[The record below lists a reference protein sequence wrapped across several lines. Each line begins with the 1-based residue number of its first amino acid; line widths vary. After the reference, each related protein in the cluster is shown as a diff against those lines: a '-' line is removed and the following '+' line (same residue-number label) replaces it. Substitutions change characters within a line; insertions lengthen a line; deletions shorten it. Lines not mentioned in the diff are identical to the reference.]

1 MDDWIV
7 TDYDREI
14 FQRDL
19 DSFVPQRVF
28 DTHAHLYALDHF
40 RDDDDTG
47 LLHSGP
53 RVVGVDVY
61 DRLIDEVL
69 PGRSVDALFFPFPR
83 DKVDFEAT
91 NDFVAKEAAK
101 RPRSSA
107 QMLVSPTHDPEFVRQ
122 TVREKGFVGLK
133 PYRVFSAKRPTVDS
147 LIEDFLP
154 EQLVRIAHEERLTIT
169 LHIVRDRALADPMNQ
184 ETIRRYAE
192 TYPDMRLILA
202 HAARGFNPHHTIEGI
217 GALAGLSNVYFDTS
231 AVADPGANEAIILTM
246 GHRTLLFASD
256 FPVTH
261 NRGRP
266 IALGD
271 RQYWVR
277 PEVLPERGRDGPLIR
292 PTMVGI
298 ESLRALKV
306 AAMSLRLTD
315 SQIEDVFYN
324 NAARLLDL

>member
-19 DSFVPQRVF
+19 DSFVPRRLF
-28 DTHAHLYALDHF
+28 DAHAHLYALDHF
-40 RDDDDTG
+40 RDDDDTST
-47 LLHSGP
+47 LQSGP

-69 PGRSVDALFFPFPR
+69 PERSVDALFFAFPKDR
-83 DKVDFEAT
+83 IDFAAA
-91 NDFVAKEAAK
+91 NDFVAKEAAR
-101 RPRSSA
+101 RPRSRG
-107 QMLVSPTHDPEFVRQ
+107 QMLVSPAHDPEFVRQ

-133 PYRVFSAKRPTVDS
+133 PYHVFSAKRPTADS
-147 LIEDFLP
+147 MIEDFLP
-154 EQLVRIAHEERLTIT
+154 EQQVRIAHEEGLTIT
-169 LHIVRDRALADPMNQ
+169 LHIVRDRALADPLNQ
-184 ETIRRYAE
+184 ETLRRYAE
-192 TYPDMRLILA
+192 TYPDMSLILA

-231 AVADPGANEAIILTM
+231 AVADPGANEAIILKM
-246 GHRTLLFASD
+246 GHCKLLFASD

-266 IALGD
+266 VTLGD
-271 RQYWVR
+271 QQYWVR
-277 PEVLPERGRDGPLIR
+277 PKDLPERGRHGQPTR
-292 PTMVGI
+292 PTMVGF